1 MRIYFITI
9 PLSLALAGGGALFY
23 LRSKMAFGDQP
34 IVGNLPKH
42 PVSEAMRAQALV
54 EAKKVAPE
62 FLLSDLGGKKYTRR
76 DAQAGKP
83 TLFYFVQNGC
93 PCSIDVEPLF
103 HTLWKHHEGRVNFV
117 AIIDSESGKAKVWAE
132 QNATPYLMLCSPD
145 GAAMRAFH
153 APQSVYSTL
162 VEADGTIVAQYPG
175 YSQRILSAMNAA
187 MAKASGVSEK
197 PFDTAYAPKEDS
209 SGCAFK
215 SADLGARA
223 ESPDSN

>member
-42 PVSEAMRAQALV
+42 PVSEAMRAKAQS
-54 EAKKVAPE
+54 ESKKVAPE
-62 FLLSDLGGKKYTRR
+62 FLLTDLTGKKHTRR

-103 HTLWKHHEGRVNFV
+103 HSLWKHQEGRVNFV
-117 AIIDSESGKAKVWAE
+117 AIIDSEPSKAKVWAE

-145 GAAMRAFH
+145 CAAMRAYH

-162 VEADGTIVAQYPG
+162 VDADGTVIAQYPG
-175 YSQRILSAMNAA
+175 YSQRILDEMNAA
-187 MAKASGVSEK
+187 MAKVSGTAPK
-197 PFDTAYAPKEDS
+197 PFDTAYAPKADS

-215 SADLGARA
+215 DVEQDSASVSITG
-223 ESPDSN
+223 

>member
-34 IVGNLPKH
+34 MVGNLPKH
-42 PVSEAMRAQALV
+42 PVSEAMRLKALS
-54 EAKKVAPE
+54 ESKKTAPE
-62 FLLSDLGGKKYTRR
+62 FLLADLGGKKHTRR
-76 DAQAGKP
+76 EAQGGRP

-103 HTLWKHHEGRVNFV
+103 HALWKHHEGRVNFV
-117 AIIDSESGKAKVWAE
+117 AIIDSEPGKAKVWAE

-145 GAAMRAFH
+145 AAAMRAYH

-162 VEADGTIVAQYPG
+162 VSSEGTIIAQYPG
-175 YSQRILSAMNAA
+175 YSQRILNDMNAA
-187 MAKASGVSEK
+187 MAKLSGRPAR

-209 SGCAFK
+209 SGCAFR
-215 SADLGARA
+215 SELLA
-223 ESPDSN
+223 P